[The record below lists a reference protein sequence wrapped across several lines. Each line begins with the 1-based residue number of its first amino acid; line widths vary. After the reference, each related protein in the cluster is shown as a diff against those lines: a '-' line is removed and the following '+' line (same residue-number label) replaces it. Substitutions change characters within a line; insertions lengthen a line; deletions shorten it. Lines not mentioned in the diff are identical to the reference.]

1 MDRDTAVSRLQRRLG
16 FRTDLEAAIIDELQ
30 QAQIEHEEEF
40 LASPPWFLLEE
51 ISSASTVAGEERLP
65 VPENFLQECEQG
77 TLWVYDS
84 SEDDPWIELP
94 KGFYE
99 NLKAYYTTQERPK
112 RYSLVGPY
120 FRLHPTPDK
129 VYTIRL
135 LYYKRDA
142 TLTSNIENQ
151 WLKYAPGVLMY
162 SAGIAIAAAMR
173 HGSLPWFQDQYS
185 RARAALHTTSI
196 SRGVSNVRLVRS
208 D

>member
-112 RYSLVGPY
+112 VQPGGALFPTASHSRQGVYYTSSLLQEG
-120 FRLHPTPDK
+120 
-129 VYTIRL
+129 
-135 LYYKRDA
+135 RDA
-142 TLTSNIENQ
+142 DFE
-151 WLKYAPGVLMY
+151 
-162 SAGIAIAAAMR
+162 
-173 HGSLPWFQDQYS
+173 H
-185 RARAALHTTSI
+185 
-196 SRGVSNVRLVRS
+196 
-208 D
+208 